1 MEGNNFIARVDAS
14 YRRKTSEDRYK
25 KEKRA
30 EFSEAL
36 KKYQKELYNNY
47 YLKGA
52 FCEELI
58 AGYNRKEIDITDLCN
73 YICIVYNFYR
83 GEE

>member
-1 MEGNNFIARVDAS
+1 MEKNNFITRVDAA
-14 YRRKTSEDRYK
+14 YRRKTIEDRCK

-36 KKYQKELYNNY
+36 KKYRKELYNNY
-47 YLKGA
+47 CLTVA

-58 AGYNRKEIDITDLCN
+58 AEYNRKEIEITDLCN
-73 YICIVYNFYR
+73 YIYVLYNFYK